1 MMTECWEYHGARTNG
16 YGVASVN
23 SRLVRTHRA
32 AYETLVGPIPE
43 GLVLDHLCRNRAC
56 YNPSHLEPVT
66 AAENARRSPLI
77 GRGAGG
83 AERAKTHC
91 PVGHPYDEGNTYHRP
106 TGGRVCRTCART
118 NKRKRAA

>member
-23 SRLVRTHRA
+23 SRLVRT
-32 AYETLVGPIPE
+32 
-43 GLVLDHLCRNRAC
+43 
-56 YNPSHLEPVT
+56 
-66 AAENARRSPLI
+66 
-77 GRGAGG
+77 
-83 AERAKTHC
+83 ERAKTHC
-91 PVGHPYDEGNTYHRP
+91 PAGHPYDEENTYHRP